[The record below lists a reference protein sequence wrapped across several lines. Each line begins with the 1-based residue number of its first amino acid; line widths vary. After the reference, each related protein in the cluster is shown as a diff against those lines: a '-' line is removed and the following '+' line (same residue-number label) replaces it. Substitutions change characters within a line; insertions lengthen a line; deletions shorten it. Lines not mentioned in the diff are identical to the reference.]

1 MTPPR
6 SNLDVRAL
14 ARRVHLWLGLS
25 LGVLLA
31 VIGLTGSILVFY
43 PQIDDALHPE
53 ISLVGSA
60 PPPSWERAYRTV
72 RAVYPDKTGSWR
84 FEVTGR
90 GGDIPARYYKPAE
103 RAGRDFAPMMVW
115 LSADGGRVLRRDYWG
130 EYAVTWIY
138 DLHHRLLLQA
148 TGGKILGYSGLAMLV
163 LLLAGLAAWWPRP
176 GSLGK
181 ALRFK
186 RDAAP
191 GRRLYDLHKLTGLYS
206 LALLLL
212 LTITGVLLAL
222 PKESAQVMS
231 PILGAP
237 GQPPEAAAADRSFTP
252 ERRISLDR
260 AAATAMVAL
269 PGAGIAWIE
278 TPASDHGLYRIRMQ
292 APGDPSARFPHSFVR
307 IDPAS
312 GKVLA
317 ITDARHAGP
326 HDTLL
331 NWIHPL
337 HDGSFGG
344 LATRWI
350 AVVAGLAPTL
360 LLVLGVM
367 RWRLRRRASL
377 PAGHSTRRL
386 RLLGRPQ

>member
-6 SNLDVRAL
+6 AKLDVRAL

-60 PPPSWERAYRTV
+60 PAPSWERAYRTV
-72 RAVYPDKTGSWR
+72 RTVYPDKAGSWR

-115 LSADGGRVLRRDYWG
+115 LAADGGRVLRRDYWG

-138 DLHHRLLLQA
+138 DLHHRLLLQG

-163 LLLAGLAAWWPRP
+163 LMLAGLAAWWPRP

-186 RDAAP
+186 PEAAP
-191 GRRLYDLHKLTGLYS
+191 GRRLYDLHKLTGLSS
-206 LALLLL
+206 LGFLLL

-222 PKESAQVMS
+222 PKESAQVLS

-237 GQPPEAAAADRSFTP
+237 GQPPGAAAAERSFTP
-252 ERRISLDR
+252 ERRVSLDR
-260 AAATAMVAL
+260 AVAAAVNAL
-269 PGAGIAWIE
+269 PGTSVAWIE
-278 TPASDHGLYRIRMQ
+278 TPSIDHGLYRIRMQ
-292 APGDPSARFPHSFVR
+292 APGDPSARFPHSFFW
-307 IDPAS
+307 IDPAN
-312 GKVLA
+312 GAVLA
-317 ITDARHAGP
+317 ITDARRAGP
-326 HDTLL
+326 HDMLL

-337 HDGSFGG
+337 HDGSVGG

-350 AVVAGLAPTL
+350 AFIAGLAPTFL
-360 LLVLGVM
+360 LFLGVM
-367 RWRLRRRASL
+367 RWRLRHRARR
-377 PAGHSTRRL
+377 PATPITRRP
-386 RLLGRPQ
+386 RVLGRPQ